1 MLEIPEIM
9 SERPETADRGHDIVS
24 DVLGAVHLRAH
35 VFGRMEL
42 GAPWA
47 IRVPTGGDLFFY
59 VVARGGAWLELEG
72 GAEVATPLALSAGD
86 IVLLRHRTGHVL
98 RDQSR
103 SAAAIHN
110 LSGGDCPRPTT
121 AAPVRLGGDGP
132 VTTLVTGGFTF
143 GATPPN
149 VLLESLPAVLHAPA
163 GDPRMSPQLA
173 VAAQLILSESA
184 APGPGSN
191 MLSARLAEIL
201 LIHALRARV
210 AARETEQDRRP
221 GLCALAD
228 PAIGTAMRLIHARPS
243 EEWTVERL
251 AREVAMSRSA
261 FAARFS
267 ELVGLPPLQYVTQ
280 WRMTEAAR
288 RLREGE
294 ESVAAVAEQ
303 VGYANA
309 AAFMKAFTRVHGVG
323 PGRYRRSTRRAPAP
337 SARSRS

>member
-1 MLEIPEIM
+1 MAISTQIM
-9 SERPETADRGHDIVS
+9 SDRPHTADSADIVS
-24 DVLGAVHLRAH
+24 DVLGALHLRAH
-35 VFGRMEL
+35 VFGRSDL

-47 IRVPTGGDLFFY
+47 IRIPAGGDLFFY

-72 GAEVATPLALSAGD
+72 PGSDGAAPIALSAGD
-86 IVLLRHRTGHVL
+86 VVLLRHRGGHVL
-98 RDQSR
+98 RDESR
-103 SAAAIHN
+103 SATEVQSVGART
-110 LSGGDCPRPTT
+110 CPRPTQT
-121 AAPVRLGGDGP
+121 TPVRLGGNGP
-132 VTTLVTGGFTF
+132 VTTLVQGAFTF
-143 GATPPN
+143 GASPPN

-163 GDPRMSPQLA
+163 GSPRMTPQLA
-173 VAAQLILSESA
+173 VMAQLIVSESA
-184 APGPGSN
+184 EPGPGST

-210 AARETEQDRRP
+210 ATKETGDDHRP

-228 PAIGTAMRLIHARPS
+228 PAIGTAMRMIHARPS
-243 EEWTVERL
+243 DDWTVERL
-251 AREVAMSRSA
+251 AHAVNMSRSA
-261 FAARFS
+261 FAARFT
-267 ELVGLPPLQYVTQ
+267 ELVGLPPLQYITQ

-323 PGRYRRSTRRAPAP
+323 PGSYRRGNRRRVA
-337 SARSRS
+337 S

>member
-1 MLEIPEIM
+1 MSDRPNGVD
-9 SERPETADRGHDIVS
+9 SERDVVS
-24 DVLGAVHLRAH
+24 DVLGALHLRAQ
-35 VFGRMEL
+35 VFGRLEL

-47 IRVPTGGDLFFY
+47 VRVPAGGDLFFY
-59 VVARGGAWLELEG
+59 VLARGAAWLELEG
-72 GAEVATPLALSAGD
+72 AGLDTNGPDAGRPLALSAGD
-86 IVLLRHRTGHVL
+86 IVLLRHRGGHVL

-103 SAAAIHN
+103 AAREIHTLSA
-110 LSGGDCPRPTT
+110 GDCPHPLST
-121 AAPVRLGGDGP
+121 APVRLGGDGP
-132 VTTLVTGGFTF
+132 VTALVTGGFTLD
-143 GATPPN
+143 AKLPN
-149 VLLESLPAVLHAPA
+149 VLLESLPPVLHAAA
-163 GDPRMSPQLA
+163 GGPRMTPQLA
-173 VAAQLILSESA
+173 VAAQLILAESA

-210 AARETEQDRRP
+210 AARETGEDQRP

-228 PAIGTAMRLIHARPS
+228 PAIGAALRLIHARPA
-243 EEWTVERL
+243 EGWTVERL

-261 FAARFS
+261 FAARFT
-267 ELVGLPPLQYVTQ
+267 ELVGVPPLQYLTQ

-288 RLREGE
+288 RLRQEE

-323 PGRYRRSTRRAPAP
+323 PGRYRRSNRRQAAEPA
-337 SARSRS
+337 A